1 MGRPFLCFIALAA
14 MTGSVGEAFA
24 DLYGYV
30 DGNGRVHVSNRAVN
44 ERYELFKRAPKQLKD
59 AAATHAG
66 AEVAVILPS
75 IDLAAQKR
83 YKRFIDAAAKACRLE
98 PALLHAVIAAES
110 GFDSAAIS
118 TSGAVGL
125 MQLMPNTGQRYGERD
140 LRDPEKNIHAGAKY
154 LRDLMKLFN
163 SDLALAL
170 AAYNAG
176 ENAVLKYG
184 GRIPPYRQTQIYV
197 PKVLAFY
204 KRYQEK
210 I

>member
-1 MGRPFLCFIALAA
+1 MGRPFLYFIALAA
-14 MTGSVGEAFA
+14 TIVGAGEAFA

-30 DGNGRVHVSNRAVN
+30 DGNGRVHVSNKAVN
-44 ERYELFKRAPKQLKD
+44 ERYALFKRTPKQPKD
-59 AAATHAG
+59 PAASQQG
-66 AEVAVILPS
+66 AEAPVVLPP
-75 IDLAAQKR
+75 INLAAQKR
-83 YKRFIDAAAKACRLE
+83 YRLFIDAAAKACRLE

-110 GFDSAAIS
+110 GFDPAAIS

-125 MQLMPNTGQRYGERD
+125 MQLMPNTGHRYGEMD
-140 LRDPEKNIHAGAKY
+140 LRDPEKNIRAGAKY

-163 SDLALAL
+163 SDLALTL

-184 GRIPPYRQTQIYV
+184 GRIPPYRQTQLFV

-204 KRYQEK
+204 KRYHEK